1 MKDIQQLLRYF
12 IPGGFVFLYV
22 YLLSPLFRIDLTSL
36 MPDVI
41 DKSGLYLIMIFPIGF
56 VSSTIHHI
64 FYNKCK
70 YYRIDLK
77 KIIHDQLSESKDYNS
92 QCAEFNVL
100 WRKQSY
106 KKIFPEIN
114 QRNNGNMDLMHSSG
128 TVLVSLVVVMLGLLI
143 FSEITHHNWFPK
155 IGPGDV
161 VRIVASISLLIIH
174 LISYWQIKNNTQKYL
189 EDAYRELTISNIK

>member
-22 YLLSPLFRIDLTSL
+22 YLLSPLFCIDLTCL
-36 MPDVI
+36 IQNVI

-56 VSSTIHHI
+56 VSSTIHHTI
-64 FYNKCK
+64 YNNCK

-77 KIIHDQLSESKDYNS
+77 KIIHNRLSENKDYNS

-114 QRNNGNMDLMHSSG
+114 QRNNGNMDLMHGSG
-128 TVLVSLVVVMLGLLI
+128 TVLVSLVVVILGLLI
-143 FSEITHHNWFPK
+143 FSGITHHNWFPK
-155 IGPGDV
+155 IKCGDV
-161 VRIVASISLLIIH
+161 VRIVAGISLLIIH
-174 LISYWQIKNNTQKYL
+174 LISYWQIKNNTQTYM
-189 EDAYRELTISNIK
+189 EYAYRALTISKIK